1 MQVLEAPIH
10 PKWPL
15 HGPKS
20 DKFGQFVLISLDAVA
35 AVAPLD
41 DPEATRA
48 AAALPRTKYLA
59 MAYTSGKVL
68 SEHPDGYL
76 KLNLLFYMVGVGLPR
91 LYPYAAIPISPT
103 EYHPNGRAPVALSEP
118 LPWPNLYFHTFY
130 DYAAIVSRIHI
141 GPNQCQSRLFQA
153 GRREL
158 YKPRTQDMDALA
170 AEKEAEK
177 REHHPEACS
186 SSPSAEVML
195 PGGSVHYTESG
206 DYSSSS
212 ESPEVVRPVDEET
225 EAVQKKLNKVLPH
238 VEVWMDIS
246 VCDDPATLGLPEDFF
261 WSNGRSQEVHWE
273 NRVMMEIMAKRPHT
287 TAWLQGVMTPPA
299 DEDPLRSG
307 RASLTDGD
315 RDEALQQYGAVD
327 SFSRSSL
334 GNVTPRSLSS
344 SISASSLRPVVRD
357 ARARSAPPDDS
368 VVNVHPPNNA
378 VPGSSSA
385 PVNTPMSTMA
395 PDASAGEGN
404 NPGNAEESK
413 AGPASHT
420 HLPPP
425 PKAKAIRLLQA
436 LFSRVRHITRKKVA
450 PKA

>member
-1 MQVLEAPIH
+1 
-10 PKWPL
+10 
-15 HGPKS
+15 
-20 DKFGQFVLISLDAVA
+20 
-35 AVAPLD
+35 
-41 DPEATRA
+41 
-48 AAALPRTKYLA
+48 

-103 EYHPNGRAPVALSEP
+103 EFHPTGRAPVALSEP

-141 GPNQCQSRLFQA
+141 GPNPCQSRLFQA
-153 GRREL
+153 RRREL

-170 AEKEAEK
+170 VEKEAEK
-177 REHHPEACS
+177 REHHPEAFS

-195 PGGSVHYTESG
+195 PGGSVHYTESA
-206 DYSSSS
+206 DYSSGS

-246 VCDDPATLGLPEDFF
+246 VRDDPATLGLPEDFF
-261 WSNGRSQEVHWE
+261 GPTEDLKKIVADWE
-273 NRVMMEIMAKRPHT
+273 NRVLMEIMAKRPQT

-299 DEDPLRSG
+299 DEDHLTSG
-307 RASLTDGD
+307 PASLADGD
-315 RDEALQQYGAVD
+315 RDEGLQQDDAVD
-327 SFSRSSL
+327 SSPRSSL
-334 GNVTPRSLSS
+334 ENVTPQSLSPS
-344 SISASSLRPVVRD
+344 RSASSPPPAVRD
-357 ARARSAPPDDS
+357 ARATSAPPDDS

-404 NPGNAEESK
+404 HPGNAKESK

-420 HLPPP
+420 QLPPP
-425 PKAKAIRLLQA
+425 PKAKAIRVLQA
-436 LFSRVRHITRKKVA
+436 LFSRVRHLTRKKVA